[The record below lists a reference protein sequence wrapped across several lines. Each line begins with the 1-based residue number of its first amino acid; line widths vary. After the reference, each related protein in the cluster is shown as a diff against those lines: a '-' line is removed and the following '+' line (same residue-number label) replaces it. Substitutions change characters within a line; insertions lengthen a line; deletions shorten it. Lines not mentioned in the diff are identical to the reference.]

1 MIACVKAAVLLVTLT
16 AVAHAQAPDVTHEFQ
31 AGVDAFRLGKLDEAR
46 THLEKARQL
55 DPTLAGPNRF
65 LAAVAQAQQRWA
77 DCIDLARQALKLNP
91 RSSEL
96 ADTRKLHDECRTA
109 SGKPPYR
116 DPLGDS
122 AAVAVTANVAGA
134 SVKINGLTYGGTPIA
149 PRPIAPGP
157 LAIDVDKAGWLPKH
171 VEVDGLPG
179 IVTDVA
185 IELEPD
191 ARAQATAELAPTA
204 IARPTTGTLIAS
216 EAFTIDGAPAT
227 SPAQLA
233 PGPHVVEIQKPG
245 FDRWRRRVQI
255 AAGQKTQ
262 LAPDLIETKPR
273 EQRERLGLWL
283 VTYGGAFAVF
293 GFTSFVVSR
302 HASDDARDILRV
314 ETARPPGPIDESI
327 EPVRTR
333 ADFDAARDRAAR
345 WAIISNISYAA
356 AIATAGAGGYLLY
369 RNAKQRTDTAPPFAL
384 APTRGGAAVVLE
396 RAW

>member
-1 MIACVKAAVLLVTLT
+1 MIARVKAAVLLVTLT
-16 AVAHAQAPDVTHEFQ
+16 AVAHAQAPDVTREFQ
-31 AGVDAFRLGKLDEAR
+31 AGVDAFRLGKYDEAR
-46 THLEKARQL
+46 AHLEKARQL

-116 DPLGDS
+116 DPLGES

-134 SVKINGLTYGGTPIA
+134 SVKINGLTYGGTPIP

-157 LAIDVDKAGWLPKH
+157 LAIDVEKAGWLPKH
-171 VEVDGLPG
+171 VDVDGLPG
-179 IVTDVA
+179 VVTDVA

-191 ARAQATAELAPTA
+191 AKAQTTADLAPTT
-204 IARPTTGTLIAS
+204 IAKPTTGTLIAS

-233 PGPHVVEIQKPG
+233 PGTHVVEVRKPG
-245 FDRWRRRVQI
+245 FDPWRRRVQI

-283 VTYGGAFAVF
+283 VTYGGAFAAF

-302 HASDDARDILRV
+302 RASDEARDILRV
-314 ETARPPGPIDESI
+314 ETARPPGSIDESV

-333 ADFDAARDRAAR
+333 ADFDAARDRATR
-345 WAIISNISYAA
+345 WATISTVSYAA

-369 RNAKQRTDTAPPFAL
+369 RNATQRTDTAPPFAL

>member
-1 MIACVKAAVLLVTLT
+1 MIARVKAAVLLVTLT
-16 AVAHAQAPDVTHEFQ
+16 AVAHAQAPEVTREFQ
-31 AGVDAFRLGKLDEAR
+31 AGVDAFRLGKYDEAR
-46 THLEKARQL
+46 AHLEKARQL

-77 DCIDLARQALKLNP
+77 DCIEAARQALELNP

-116 DPLGDS
+116 DPLGES

-134 SVKINGLTYGGTPIA
+134 KVVINGLTYGGTPIA

-157 LAIDVDKAGWLPKH
+157 LAIDVEKAGWLPKH
-171 VEVDGLPG
+171 VELDGLPG

-185 IELEPD
+185 IELDPD
-191 ARAQATAELAPTA
+191 PKAQATTELAP
-204 IARPTTGTLIAS
+204 IAAAPRTTGTLTARG
-216 EAFTIDGAPAT
+216 TLLVDGAPAT
-227 SPAQLA
+227 SPAELA
-233 PGPHVVEIQKPG
+233 AGTHIVEIRKPG
-245 FDRWRRRVQI
+245 FDPWRRRIQM
-255 AAGQKTQ
+255 AAHHHVE
-262 LAPDLIETKPR
+262 LMPRMVETKPR

-283 VTYGGAFAVF
+283 VAYGGAFAAF

-302 HASDDARDILRV
+302 RAAGEARDILRV
-314 ETARPPGPIDESI
+314 ETARPPGPIDASV

-333 ADFDAARDRAAR
+333 TDFDAARDRATR
-345 WAIISNISYAA
+345 WAVISNISYAA
-356 AIATAGAGGYLLY
+356 AIATTGVGGYLLY
-369 RNAKQRTDTAPPFAL
+369 KNAKQRTDTTPPFAL
-384 APTRGGAAVVLE
+384 APVHGGAAVTLE